1 MNFKRQVFLLTLAPA
16 LAGPNAVWSQSVTPP
31 AAAVS
36 APDTTLPAISVKA
49 RSSDTKDGLIT
60 QSRPTTVG
68 KSPVAVQD
76 TPFSIG
82 VVDVQQ
88 IRETGAT
95 SIESALLYS
104 AGVYAGRYGF
114 DTRGD
119 WAAVRG
125 LAPSAYL
132 DGLRSIYGFYNN
144 VRPDLYTLERVEILK
159 GPSSVLYGQADLG
172 GIVNAVSK
180 RPQPEAKREIELQLG
195 SHARKQAAADLTGP
209 LSDDGRWLYRLV
221 ALARDSGTQVDH
233 VDDDARVL
241 MPSVT
246 WQPRAGTQLTAQF
259 VHQQYKGEVSSQ
271 FLPSRGTIDPAP
283 RGRIPSSTF
292 VGEPGWDRYDT
303 RKNEWTLSL
312 DQALGSGWRIAAI
325 ARKTLSASITRE
337 HWATV
342 GAVPSDAG
350 NITRSIHTADRKT
363 DVLAGDLRL
372 EGRFALGPTR
382 HQVGLGVDH
391 QNAFWE
397 EYNYTSLSTGGGT
410 INLYEPVYGF
420 VNNAVLTGA
429 DRPDSKILQTGVYAM
444 DHVEWGAWVL
454 SAALRRDRARNVTL
468 NLGSTPNAVV
478 RNGATTGRVGLM
490 YRFDFGLSPYVSAS
504 EAFVPNLGTDGTPGA
519 GQLKPTTGSQTE
531 AGVKYLSADGK
542 SQAALAWFDIE
553 QKNRIV
559 DGATPGGVEQVGAT
573 TRGWEV
579 ETRQRLGALEFTAS
593 LTKLDA
599 VNAVTGRRLS
609 SIAEKT
615 ASTWL
620 QYHFDRGLRVGAGV
634 RHVGNVTGANGRP
647 ELPSVTL
654 FDAMVGYDLGAWDLH
669 FSLRNLAD
677 KEYLS
682 WCRGLNQDCGF
693 GERRNALLTARYS
706 F

>member
-1 MNFKRQVFLLTLAPA
+1 MKPRLSLPA
-16 LAGPNAVWSQSVTPP
+16 LFALWALGPHAAAQTPP
-31 AAAVS
+31 EPAAS
-36 APDTTLPAISVKA
+36 AAQTDPTLPAITVKA
-49 RSSDTKDGLIT
+49 SRSNPNDGLIT
-60 QSRPTTVG
+60 QGRPATVG
-68 KSPVAVQD
+68 KSPVAAQD
-76 TPFSIG
+76 TPFGIG

-88 IRETGAT
+88 IRETGAST
-95 SIESALLYS
+95 IESALLYS

-132 DGLRSIYGFYNN
+132 DGLRSIYGSYNT

-180 RPQPEAKREIELQLG
+180 RPQAETRREIELQAG
-195 SHARKQAAADLTGP
+195 SHARRQAAADLTGP
-209 LSDDGRWLYRLV
+209 LSEDGRWLYRLV

-246 WQPRAGTQLTAQF
+246 WQPDAGTRVTAQF
-259 VHQQYKGEVSSQ
+259 IHQGYKGAVSSQ
-271 FLPSRGTIDPAP
+271 FLPSRGTIAPAP
-283 RGRIPSSTF
+283 LGRIPSSRF

-312 DQALGSGWRIAAI
+312 DQALGADWRIAAI
-325 ARKTLSASITRE
+325 ARKTLSASVTRE

-342 GAVPSDAG
+342 GAVPDDAG
-350 NITRSIHTADRKT
+350 NITRTIHTADRKT

-382 HQVGLGVDH
+382 HQVGFGVDH
-391 QNAFWE
+391 QNALWE
-397 EYNYTSLSTGGGT
+397 EYNYTSVGTGGGT
-410 INLYEPVYGF
+410 INLYAPVYGF
-420 VNNAVLTGA
+420 VNTAALTGS
-429 DRPDSKILQTGVYAM
+429 DRPDSRILQTGVYAM
-444 DHVEWGAWVL
+444 DHVEWGPWVL

-468 NLGSTPNAVV
+468 NLGSTPDAVV

-490 YRFDFGLSPYVSAS
+490 YRFDFGLSPYLSAS
-504 EAFVPNLGTDGTPGA
+504 EAFVPNLGTDGTAGA

-531 AGVKYLSADGK
+531 AGIKYLSADGDR
-542 SQAALAWFDIE
+542 QVALAWFDIE
-553 QKNRIV
+553 QQNRVV

-579 ETRQRLGALEFTAS
+579 ETRQRVAALEFTAS
-593 LTKLDA
+593 LTRLDA

-615 ASTWL
+615 ASAWL
-620 QYHFDRGLRVGAGV
+620 QYHFARGLRTGVGV
-634 RHVGNVTGANGRP
+634 RHVGSVTGANGQP

-654 FDAMVGYDLGAWDLH
+654 FDAMVGYDLGSWDLH
-669 FSLRNLAD
+669 LSLRNLAD

-693 GERRNALLTARYS
+693 GERRNALLTARYR